1 MPDPLEAVFQF
12 LKENPVLAKALAL
25 NVNAVPAVKE
35 VFAIVPLVT
44 VLVSYVTAY
53 VFAVHRAY
61 SGTSAVVEYGV
72 LNAVP
77 EVVVDQ
83 PANV

>member
-25 NVNAVPAVKE
+25 NVKAVPAVKE

-44 VLVSYVTAY
+44 VLVSYVTPY
-53 VFAVHRAY
+53 VLAVQRAY
-61 SGTSAVVEYGV
+61 SVTSPVVE
-72 LNAVP
+72 
-77 EVVVDQ
+77 
-83 PANV
+83 

>member
-1 MPDPLEAVFQF
+1 VFQF
-12 LKENPVLAKALAL
+12 LNEKPFLVNVLALK
-25 NVNAVPAVKE
+25 VNAVPAVKE